1 MLFRS
6 GPTGLSTSSLGMFD
20 PVYSYGNPSLRGGLT
35 LLSPKAGVALGDD
48 TADGGWSHPVY
59 TVTPGIPG
67 DSGSGF
73 LDADG
78 KAFGVV
84 STVSIAPLPLS
95 NGIGDLSRELAFAQA
110 HSGIP
115 GLKLALG
122 TEPFS
127 GVL

>member
-1 MLFRS
+1 MRLER
-6 GPTGLSTSSLGMFD
+6 
-20 PVYSYGNPSLRGGLT
+20 LT
-35 LLSPKAGVALGDD
+35 DLGDD